1 MLEKLFMMPKKIS
14 KFTLI
19 ILLLLGAYFILRLVN
34 LTILPIFADEAIY
47 IRWSQLIISDWQR
60 YLFFP
65 LNDGKTPLQMWLMV
79 PLLKVFTDQ
88 LFAARL
94 LSVFFGAGQILMMI
108 KLASLFNH
116 KKNAQLFAGLI
127 TLFIPGF
134 ILINRLALIDTQ
146 LTFFLSLSFY
156 FAYRSLEIYQE
167 KVLLITNI
175 SSKKLLP
182 KIFSPAL
189 FYSALF
195 FGLALLTK
203 FSAIL
208 FLPVLVTLL
217 FYFWPAT
224 IKWGREK
231 IILLFSCLIIIITIG
246 ALAGALL
253 LTLRFSPV
261 FPQLFTRGGDFLYS
275 LSDFFAQPMLIIF
288 RNINFFSNTL
298 INYLTSIVFI
308 FSFVLAIYLW
318 PQDKKPTL
326 LLLSGLAFLLP
337 ILLLGKVIYGRYL
350 LPALPFFIL
359 SFNLS
364 LAYLHGR
371 LTRIFKI
378 ILLCTFFIIGS
389 LSTYTSVFAPEK
401 MLLTADDDSQYLG
414 EWSSG
419 HGINEAITIIN
430 QLKSQAPTL
439 VLTEG
444 SFGTLPD
451 ALLVYYFNQ
460 DVTNLKIEG
469 IGQPVYSWEK
479 WQDLIDQYPQ
489 AILVV
494 NSHRMKAHLSREKLL
509 GNFSRPSP
517 TAPTLQVWNLK

>member
-1 MLEKLFMMPKKIS
+1 MPKKLS
-14 KFTLI
+14 KFTLF
-19 ILLLLGAYFILRLVN
+19 LFLLLGLYFLLRLIN

-65 LNDGKTPLQMWLMV
+65 LNDGKTPLQMWLMI
-79 PLLKVFTDQ
+79 PFLKIFTDQ

-94 LSVFFGAGQILMMI
+94 LSVFFGAGQLIVMI
-108 KLASLFNH
+108 KLMSLFNH
-116 KKNAQLFAGLI
+116 KKNAQLFTVLMTI
-127 TLFIPGF
+127 FIPGF

-156 FAYRSLEIYQE
+156 FAYKSLEIFQR
-167 KVLLITNI
+167 KISTFKTLKLSNLLA
-175 SSKKLLP
+175 

-189 FYSALF
+189 FFSALF

-224 IKWGREK
+224 ISSKREK
-231 IILLFSCLIIIITIG
+231 IAHLFSYLTILIAIG
-246 ALAGALL
+246 FLAGCLL
-253 LTLRFSPV
+253 LTLKISPV
-261 FPQLFTRGGDFLYS
+261 FPQLFARGGDFLYS
-275 LSDFFAQPMLIIF
+275 LNDFFAQPTTIIL
-288 RNINFFSNTL
+288 RNLQLFSETL
-298 INYLTSIVFI
+298 SNYLTSIVFI
-308 FSFVLAIYLW
+308 FSFVFAIYLW
-318 PQDKKPTL
+318 PQDKKPAL
-326 LLLSGLAFLLP
+326 LLLSGLAFLSP

-364 LAYLHGR
+364 FAYLHTI
-371 LTRIFKI
+371 LSKI
-378 ILLCTFFIIGS
+378 LKTILLSAFFLVSGYF
-389 LSTYTSVFAPEK
+389 TYAALFSPAK
-401 MLLTADDDSQYLG
+401 MLLTPDDSLQYLN

-419 HGINEAITIIN
+419 YGITETISLIN
-430 QLKSQAPTL
+430 QLKAQAPTL

-460 DVTNLKIEG
+460 DVSNLKIEG
-469 IGQPVYSWEK
+469 IGQPVYGWEK
-479 WQDLIDQYPQ
+479 WQSLIDQYPQ

-494 NSHRMKAHLSREKLL
+494 NSHRMKAQLPSEKLL
-509 GNFSRPSP
+509 GNFSRPASV
-517 TAPTLQVWNLK
+517 APSLQVWNLK

>member
-1 MLEKLFMMPKKIS
+1 MSKKIS
-14 KFTLI
+14 KFTFILF
-19 ILLLLGAYFILRLVN
+19 LLLILYFLLRLVN

-65 LNDGKTPLQMWLMV
+65 LNDGKTPLQMWLMI

-94 LSVFFGAGQILMMI
+94 LSVFFGAGQLLIMVKLM
-108 KLASLFNH
+108 SLFNH
-116 KKNAQLFAGLI
+116 KKNAQLFTAFMTI
-127 TLFIPGF
+127 FIPGF

-156 FAYRSLEIYQE
+156 FAYRSLETYQLKIVPLE
-167 KVLLITNI
+167 NFKLTNLL
-175 SSKKLLP
+175 S

-217 FYFWPAT
+217 FYFWPT
-224 IKWGREK
+224 TVKLNREK
-231 IILLFSCLIIIITIG
+231 ITLLFSYLIILITIG
-246 ALAGALL
+246 FFAGCLL
-253 LTLRFSPV
+253 LTLRISPV

-275 LSDFFAQPMLIIF
+275 LNDFFAQPTQIIF
-288 RNINFFSNTL
+288 RNLQLFSDTL
-298 INYLTSIVFI
+298 SNYLTGIVFV
-308 FSFVLAIYLW
+308 FSFVFAIYLW
-318 PQDKKPTL
+318 PQDRKPAL
-326 LLLSGLAFLLP
+326 LLLSGLAFLTP

-350 LPALPFFIL
+350 LPVLPFFIL

-364 LAYLHGR
+364 LAYLHTR
-371 LTRIFKI
+371 LSKI
-378 ILLCTFFIIGS
+378 ISAILLIAFFLIGGFF
-389 LSTYTSVFAPEK
+389 TYTALFAPAK
-401 MLLTADDDSQYLG
+401 MLLTVDDTSQYLG

-419 HGINEAITIIN
+419 HGINETIALIN
-430 QLKSQAPTL
+430 QLKSRAPTL

-469 IGQPVYSWEK
+469 IGQPIYSWEK

-494 NSHRMKAHLSREKLL
+494 NSHRMKADLSREKLL